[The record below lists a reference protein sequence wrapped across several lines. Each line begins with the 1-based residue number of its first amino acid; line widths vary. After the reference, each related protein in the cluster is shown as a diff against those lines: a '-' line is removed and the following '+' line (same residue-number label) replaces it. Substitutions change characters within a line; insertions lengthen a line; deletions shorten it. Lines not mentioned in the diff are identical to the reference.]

1 MLSLSTQC
9 VYIDMYKN
17 IIIIGAF
24 IAQLSASTILNIE
37 NNSSLNIEEI
47 ITTYSKYKDQREK
60 EVEQKILKPR
70 VINFINYLYQGA
82 IEMQLKDDNKTIAY
96 TATLSLLANKGKS
109 LELPDKYENLQ
120 NIIIEEAK
128 LVVDAKEKRLSP
140 ILDVMIDYREFQV
153 PPRYKDSSFYYKIVK
168 FAQIMPLDT
177 NLSLENNITLSMQ
190 IEATIKASQRLS
202 NLQDAIYSNLDY
214 LVGIEY
220 KDTNNKK
227 LLLSSKKDINQT
239 AIELDSSYAYDRAI
253 VGLLDN
259 NKTLKNYETSSK
271 NRLALYLPK
280 AYPMKIKKYKPKL
293 TTKSIKKELLNIMIE
308 NSLSF
313 ALTITNNRKDIEM
326 VKWLKKI

>member
-1 MLSLSTQC
+1 
-9 VYIDMYKN
+9 MYKN

-24 IAQLSASTILNIE
+24 ITQLSASTILNID

-60 EVEQKILKPR
+60 EVEEKILKPR
-70 VINFINYLYQGA
+70 VINFINYLYQGSV
-82 IEMQLKDDNKTIAY
+82 EMQLKDANKTIAY
-96 TATLSLLANKGKS
+96 TAMLSLLAKKGKS
-109 LELPDKYENLQ
+109 LELPDMYQNLQ

-128 LVVDAKEKRLSP
+128 LVVEAKEKRLSP
-140 ILDVMIDYREFQV
+140 ILNVMIDYREFQV

-177 NLSLENNITLSMQ
+177 KVSQESNITLSMQ

-202 NLQDAIYSNLDY
+202 NLQNAIYSNLDY

-220 KDTNNKK
+220 KNTNNKK

-239 AIELDSSYAYDRAI
+239 VIELDSSYAYDRAI

-280 AYPMKIKKYKPKL
+280 AYPMKINKYKSKLAPK
-293 TTKSIKKELLNIMIE
+293 TIKKELLDIMIE
-308 NSLSF
+308 NTLSF
-313 ALTITNNRKDIEM
+313 ALTITDNRKDIEM
-326 VKWLKKI
+326 VKWLKGIREEVSSSF